1 MLKIY
6 QIISKLLPLLF
17 LSSIAQATI
26 TTDISS
32 LASSSHPINLSDN
45 AIKRQITMTW
55 NAADST
61 DSTLNG
67 YYYIFDTDDATN
79 TTLSEVLTGTQ
90 IGSAV
95 SVTSSVL
102 GDSNSHYFHIVA
114 FDTSGTFGSVTTEGP
129 LVINTT
135 PEVSTVVDGSGD
147 NSGSNGTDQTLTI
160 SGSRFMDAVSV
171 TVGSTSLQS
180 VTRNSSSQITATV
193 SSGFSTGTHDVNVTN
208 TAVSKSNTLSS
219 AYTVSAANTAPTASA
234 AGAGGIT
241 SYTKSNA
248 TDTVTIS
255 LTAAD
260 STDTDG
266 DSLTYTWSVDTAPDD
281 ASDSSLSSTSSATPT
296 YQTDIA
302 GSYIFGL
309 IVNDGTVSSDKV
321 QITVTVNDPGN
332 TPPSANAGADQS
344 VTANGSP
351 LTLSGSQSTDTESAG
366 SLTYSW
372 TITSSPSGS
381 TANLGGVTTNET
393 ATLNGYDVA
402 GSYTIQLV
410 VTDEGSLTDS
420 DEMVVTAS
428 IGSVSASTSLLSL
441 NSTDTTVG
449 SSFTA
454 SVTPKDVNSN
464 WLGTAATVA
473 ISSTLGDA
481 SGTVISDASGT
492 YTLTFTSTTSGT
504 GTVTA
509 TVNGTPINASDTVT
523 FNPGALSPSV
533 SMLDAIPV
541 IASASDTITVSVT
554 PKDQYGN
561 KLSSGQTVVI
571 TPTPTG
577 AGMNGS
583 VSESSGVYSQTF
595 TMDSTDTTFTATVEV
610 DSVATAIDA
619 TDTVR
624 FVTTAPSAS
633 NSTIAADVTDNL
645 TANSSDT
652 STITVTVNDNQGAP
666 IGSGNSVTLS
676 SSDSSDTVSDATDTN
691 GSGVAIFTVKSTVVG
706 TKTITA
712 VVDVNGD
719 AVSLGTIELAFV
731 AGSATAITVKS
742 GNSQSAIV
750 GNAVT
755 NPLTVTVT
763 DANGNPVSGAQVDFA
778 VISVDATGTLSDA
791 SDTTNSSGDASS
803 TLTLATT
810 SGTVEVRAVLN
821 GTSASDTFTTTA
833 SPAAVSIGSSGF
845 STIVIGDASTTVDTT
860 DSLVVDA
867 STTVWLTLKDQYGNL
882 VGNTNTLGEE
892 LIVTFSAQNSAGG
905 VLSTKSYDS
914 TTKTYTTAITAPQL
928 LSTSSS
934 GTPTISA
941 TVDAIPI
948 VKSVEVTY
956 VPDTLSTSQSTLS
969 AAPTIA
975 SDGDSVT
982 VTVTPKDQY
991 GNNLLVSQISGV
1003 VIGFGGTS
1011 TDATDS
1017 DSNGTYTASFT
1028 MSGVSVDATSTING
1042 SLIDASSTVVNT
1054 ASTLDSSTSTLSSDK
1069 SSIVVGA
1076 TTAIITVTPKNSSSA
1091 ALGAGLTVKVT
1102 TTKGY
1107 LTGLN
1112 DATGTTI
1119 TAKAATDSSD
1129 NYFVTL
1135 AGVDA
1140 TDSGTAQI
1148 TATVYNS
1155 TTDTLI
1161 DATDSVQLLS
1171 GSADIDGDGSVTT
1184 LDGWMLYRYALK
1196 LNKPGAGAT
1205 YTTNS
1210 GSLISASG
1218 TRDADQIQSLLASA
1232 GDTYDIDSDQSVT
1245 TLDGWMLYRYALK
1258 LNKPGAGATYT
1269 TNSDSLISA
1278 SGTRDASSIQ
1288 QYLDSI
1294 NQ

>member
-577 AGMNGS
+577 ADMNGS

-610 DSVATAIDA
+610 TAIDA

-975 SDGDSVT
+975 LDGDSVT

-1054 ASTLDSSTSTLSSDK
+1054 ATTLDSSTSTLSSDK

-1140 TDSGTAQI
+1140 TDSGTAII
-1148 TATVYNS
+1148 TATVHNG

-1161 DATDSVQLLS
+1161 DATDSVEIRE
-1171 GSADIDGDGSVTT
+1171 GSMDVDGNSTFNT
-1184 LDGWMLYRYALK
+1184 NDGWMIYRYKFFSGFLSSAA
-1196 LNKPGAGAT
+1196 N
-1205 YTTNS
+1205 TTNNNV
-1210 GSLISASG
+1210 LIDSQKA
-1218 TRDADQIQSLLASA
+1218 TRNADEIQSLLAS
-1232 GDTYDIDSDQSVT
+1232 GSSVYDVDGNGT
-1245 TLDGWMLYRYALK
+1245 FNTNDGWMIYRYKFFSGFLSS
-1258 LNKPGAGATYT
+1258 ATNT
-1269 TNSDSLISA
+1269 TNSGALIDSQNA
-1278 SGTRDASSIQ
+1278 ARTAEEIQ
-1288 QYLDSI
+1288 QYIADMD
-1294 NQ
+1294 N